1 MAIINIITLRRCV
14 KFNVQVASSVEF
26 DSTAIAVTG
35 IPHWP
40 QLGGDNDNSPL
51 WETWRD
57 QADVHFR
64 RQNISS
70 FVDVFGLFIKVI
82 YLKL

>member
-1 MAIINIITLRRCV
+1 MYFSCQFHKIQDIGYGYYINIITLRRCV

-40 QLGGDNDNSPL
+40 
-51 WETWRD
+51 
-57 QADVHFR
+57 
-64 RQNISS
+64 
-70 FVDVFGLFIKVI
+70 
-82 YLKL
+82 